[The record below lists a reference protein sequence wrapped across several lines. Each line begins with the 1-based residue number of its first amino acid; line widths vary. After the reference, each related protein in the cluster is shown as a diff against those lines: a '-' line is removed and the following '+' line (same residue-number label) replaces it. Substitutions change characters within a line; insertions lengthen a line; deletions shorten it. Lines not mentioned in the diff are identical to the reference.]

1 LKKTKTAPEPKAT
14 KKRKL
19 DTMPSSEPKISETR
33 EEAHST
39 PSAAEV
45 VEILKVMTVSPPF
58 KLISPLGSELTK
70 FLQRKEQPSAIE
82 EKVKEQKKRRI
93 VNVMQAIEQT
103 PPSASAVKTT
113 IPADA
118 EAEAEDAAKAKDAGE
133 AEATMSD
140 IDRLVSYMV
149 ADVTAETNV
158 VVEEI
163 MATVT
168 DEGK

>member
-1 LKKTKTAPEPKAT
+1 
-14 KKRKL
+14 
-19 DTMPSSEPKISETR
+19 
-33 EEAHST
+33 
-39 PSAAEV
+39 
-45 VEILKVMTVSPPF
+45 
-58 KLISPLGSELTK
+58 
-70 FLQRKEQPSAIE
+70 
-82 EKVKEQKKRRI
+82 
-93 VNVMQAIEQT
+93 MQAIEQT
-103 PPSASAVKTT
+103 PPSASAVKTA